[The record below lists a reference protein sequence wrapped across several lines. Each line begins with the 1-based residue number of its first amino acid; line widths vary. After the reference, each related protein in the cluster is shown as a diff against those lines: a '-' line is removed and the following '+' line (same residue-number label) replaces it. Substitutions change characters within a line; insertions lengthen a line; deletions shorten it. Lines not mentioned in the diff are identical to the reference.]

1 LIVRDPARGGAET
14 LVMSYD
20 AALAYLVRVR
30 ADEVADVV
38 RILCAMATAS
48 HLTGGKIRRDRTI
61 EVAADL
67 ASDTRLNRFRGRD

>member
-1 LIVRDPARGGAET
+1 MRNPARGSAET

-48 HLTGGKIRRDRTI
+48 HLTGDTIRRDRTI

-67 ASDTRLNRFRGRD
+67 ASDARLKRPRQPD